1 MPIVVPPVTKHL
13 VYVRISKD
21 LSMNSIDC
29 EVTLEYFDRKKERVW
44 HVSLVT
50 RSGSIHML
58 RDKLIVRVYKSI

>member
-1 MPIVVPPVTKHL
+1 MPIVIPVTKHL

-29 EVTLEYFDRKKERVW
+29 EVTLDFDRKKERVW

-50 RSGSIHML
+50 RSGSVHML
-58 RDKLIVRVYKSI
+58 CDKLIVRVYKSI